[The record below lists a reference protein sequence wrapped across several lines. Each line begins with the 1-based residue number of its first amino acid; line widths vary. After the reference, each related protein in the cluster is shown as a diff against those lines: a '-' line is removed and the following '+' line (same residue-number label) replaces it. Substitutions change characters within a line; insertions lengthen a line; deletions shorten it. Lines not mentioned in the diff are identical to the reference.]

1 MTEMVRCRGSMDRN
15 SRFDGKVV
23 IVTGGGS
30 GIGKAIALRFAQ
42 ERAVVAVADIN
53 QATVDETQRA
63 LAPYGSKSL
72 ALRVDVA
79 HTADVRGMVDRVMKE
94 LGAIDI
100 LVNNAG
106 IIVRAPL
113 MDTSEEDW
121 DRVIAVDLRGVYLC
135 TKYVVPEIIRGGEGK
150 IVNIS
155 SLTGLVGLTAP
166 AYTAAKGGVISLT
179 RILAGELAPYR
190 INVNAVCPGF
200 IATAI
205 SENFVD
211 SEMGKVI
218 RQKIPWNRFGKP
230 EDVAAA
236 VLFLASPEADYI
248 TGTILPID
256 GGLSSFLDFGE
267 EYRTFDRKK
276 PSL

>member
-1 MTEMVRCRGSMDRN
+1 MDSN

-53 QATVDETQRA
+53 QATADETQRA

-72 ALRVDVA
+72 ALRVDVT

-135 TKYVVPEIIRGGEGK
+135 TKYVVPEIIRAGGGK

-205 SENFVD
+205 SENFVN

-267 EYRTFDRKK
+267 EYRTLDRRK
-276 PSL
+276 S